1 MTDANPNPLDW
12 LIRALLLVGW
22 GFLSLFFVQSNSMSS
37 EGRDIPDV
45 ATVAAPSVDAPIL
58 RMEDMGVLPPN
69 ASLHLIETVDVVVM
83 ESFPMQVALNV
94 TGYIPDGCAAPTE
107 IMQARDGNRVMVRVF
122 RTLPPDVICAAMAAM
137 YQETIPLEG
146 GFTPG
151 TYQFD
156 VNGIIVEIDL

>member
-1 MTDANPNPLDW
+1 ML
-12 LIRALLLVGW
+12 
-22 GFLSLFFVQSNSMSS
+22 
-37 EGRDIPDV
+37 
-45 ATVAAPSVDAPIL
+45 PS
-58 RMEDMGVLPPN
+58 N

-107 IMQARDGNRVMVRVF
+107 IIQSRDGNRVMVRVF
-122 RTLPPDVICAAMAAM
+122 RTLPPDAICAAMAAM
-137 YQETIPLEG
+137 YQETIQLEG

-156 VNGIIVEIDL
+156 VNGVIVEIDL